1 MNITAVIVVYNQS
14 CAQSITCRRLAEMDM
29 PLQVIVFDNS
39 TRNFGNRA
47 YCDERGWVFLGGAGN
62 QGLSKA
68 YNGCI
73 DYLKDQSYDG
83 YICLFDDDTEVTA
96 DYFRALKKAIAQGG
110 QLFVPLIYADGRL
123 LSPCRITPAHK
134 AILFPDEEAALGYTG
149 KDMSA
154 INSGMAMALSLF
166 DDYRYDEHIF
176 LDGIDHTHIRKLAER
191 NIRPAILD
199 VRFHHQFSGD
209 EKPAVEGALFRFGLF
224 ARDYAYIFRDC
235 KRHYWYL
242 VGKRALRLCGQYKT
256 LAFLKTLWKYASTEA
271 L

>member
-1 MNITAVIVVYNQS
+1 MNITAVIVVYNQA
-14 CAQSITCRRLAEMDM
+14 CAQSITCRRLAEMDI

-47 YCDERGWVFLGGAGN
+47 YCDEHGWVFLGGQGN

-96 DYFRALKKAIAQGG
+96 DYFRALEKAIAQGG

-134 AILFPDEEAALGYTG
+134 AILFPDEETALGYTG
-149 KDMSA
+149 RDMSA

-166 DDYRYDEHIF
+166 DNYRYDEHIF

-209 EKPAVEGALFRFGLF
+209 EKPAMEGALFRFGLF

-256 LAFLKTLWKYASTEA
+256 LAFLKALWKNA
-271 L
+271 